1 MSARIEEV
9 ILTNLETALNE
20 AEDRAWQA
28 LAQEKLIVFGY
39 WAEMWNHLNQ
49 IGEFNKP
56 NPFKPL
62 VNLAKNM
69 VAGQLKRAQ
78 LLVKK

>member
-1 MSARIEEV
+1 M
-9 ILTNLETALNE
+9 NLEMALNE

-28 LAQEKLIVFGY
+28 LAKENFMVFGY
-39 WAEMWNHLNQ
+39 WVEIWVHLNR

-62 VNLAKNM
+62 VDLAENM
-69 VAGQLKRAQ
+69 VSEQLKKARV
-78 LLVKK
+78 LVE